1 VNIFLVCLV
10 VSAIALAIQANTQ
23 EELLKISLAIVLL
36 LCLFLA
42 LVFAPWLIKS
52 LLVVL
57 LLLSD
62 KYISLFLVSKEL

>member
-1 VNIFLVCLV
+1 
-10 VSAIALAIQANTQ
+10 
-23 EELLKISLAIVLL
+23 LLI
-36 LCLFLA
+36 CLFLA

-52 LLVVL
+52 LLAVL